1 MGWAS
6 LGEKRA
12 EHPSVRGHECQKVD
26 SVGYIF
32 RPCGLATVQ
41 LQPLWRNWRNLQAYY
56 VTVTE
61 DRPIRFHAEYP
72 QSGDVTNIRCSERS
86 VPRRCER
93 LLAM

>member
-61 DRPIRFHAEYP
+61 DRPILSAEYHLP
-72 QSGDVTNIRCSERS
+72 
-86 VPRRCER
+86 
-93 LLAM
+93 LLAKTDPLAARSLCDSCATC